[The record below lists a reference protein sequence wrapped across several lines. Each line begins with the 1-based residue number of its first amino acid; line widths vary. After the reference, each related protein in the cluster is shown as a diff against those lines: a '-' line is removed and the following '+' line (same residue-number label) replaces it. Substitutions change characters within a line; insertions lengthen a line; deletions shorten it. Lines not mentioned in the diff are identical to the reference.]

1 MKIKCDFMPGPRHG
15 RRRGQRGR
23 GFRGGRPRIQP
34 TIGGDYSTI
43 KGQTTLHLTPAEL
56 EALRLADE
64 ENLTQEDAAE
74 RMKISRG
81 TFWRLLDSARKKVT
95 ASLME
100 GKEIR
105 VILEEKQEND

>member
-1 MKIKCDFMPGPRHG
+1 MPGSRHG
-15 RRRGQRGR
+15 RRRGRGR
-23 GFRGGRPRIQP
+23 GFRGGRPRVQP
-34 TIGGDYSTI
+34 RIKGDYSTI
-43 KGQTTLHLTPAEL
+43 EGHTTLHLTPAEL

-64 ENLTQEDAAE
+64 ENLTQENAAAK
-74 RMKISRG
+74 MKISRG

-105 VILEEKQEND
+105 VILEEKRENE

>member
-1 MKIKCDFMPGPRHG
+1 MPGSRHG
-15 RRRGQRGR
+15 RRRGRGR
-23 GFRGGRPRIQP
+23 GFRGGRPRVHP
-34 TIGGDYSTI
+34 TIGEDYSTI
-43 KGQTTLHLTPAEL
+43 EGQTTLRLTSAEL

-81 TFWRLLDSARKKVT
+81 TFWRILDSARKKVT
-95 ASLME
+95 TSLME

-105 VILEEKQEND
+105 VILEEKQEDG

>member
-1 MKIKCDFMPGPRHG
+1 MPGPRHG
-15 RRRGQRGR
+15 RRRGRGR
-23 GFRGGRPRIQP
+23 GFQGGRPRVQP
-34 TIGGDYSTI
+34 TIGGNYSSI
-43 KGQTTLHLTPAEL
+43 EGRTTLHLTPAEL

-81 TFWRLLDSARKKVT
+81 TFWRILNSARKKVT
-95 ASLME
+95 SSLMT

-105 VILEEKQEND
+105 IILENQPTNENQ

>member
-1 MKIKCDFMPGPRHG
+1 MPGPRHE
-15 RRRGQRGR
+15 RRRGRGR
-23 GFRGGRPRIQP
+23 GFRGGRPRVQP

-43 KGQTTLHLTPAEL
+43 GEQTTLHLTPAEL

-81 TFWRLLDSARKKVT
+81 TFWRILDSARKKVT
-95 ASLME
+95 SSLME
-100 GKEIR
+100 GKQIR
-105 VILEEKQEND
+105 VVLKEELAEKDA